1 MPVAIFGHEI
11 GVRVAIFGHEI
22 KSKFLQKVN
31 KKVTIIVTLGY
42 VCAWV
47 SHSVVCTLT
56 PTIQTYVQHL
66 LKENADKIVN
76 QLIDERGH
84 FYVCGDISMAADVCR
99 TLQGIFEETAA
110 MSSEHARKLI
120 ETMKDKGY
128 YHEDIF
134 GVTLKHQEVTT
145 RVRTAAK
152 K

>member
-1 MPVAIFGHEI
+1 MFRRIYCFRCLPSPQV
-11 GVRVAIFGHEI
+11 
-22 KSKFLQKVN
+22 
-31 KKVTIIVTLGY
+31 
-42 VCAWV
+42 
-47 SHSVVCTLT
+47 
-56 PTIQTYVQHL
+56 YVQHL
-66 LKENADKIVN
+66 LKENASKIVK
-76 QLIDERGH
+76 QLIEERGH

-110 MSSEHARKLI
+110 MSSDQARKLI
-120 ETMKDKGY
+120 ETMKDRGF

>member
-1 MPVAIFGHEI
+1 M
-11 GVRVAIFGHEI
+11 
-22 KSKFLQKVN
+22 
-31 KKVTIIVTLGY
+31 
-42 VCAWV
+42 
-47 SHSVVCTLT
+47 
-56 PTIQTYVQHL
+56 IQTYVQHL
-66 LKENADKIVN
+66 LKENADKVVN

-110 MSSEHARKLI
+110 MSSEQARKLI

-152 K
+152 KWVPRKEIVYPIIAENGI